1 MGKPILLLRLEGAL
15 QSWGLAARWDVR
27 DTSYEPTKSGV
38 IGLLGAALGYPRG
51 DARLERLDGSLCFGV
66 RVEHPGR
73 KITDYQTIT
82 DYLPTAAGAYKMSG
96 SKTAS
101 TLEAARRNGTPATI
115 ISPRDYLEDA
125 AFLVALE
132 AREGGEEELEAAVHA
147 VQHPRWPLFLG
158 RRACPPSRPIFDSF
172 SHQYVGL
179 QDALERHPWEWL
191 GALGKEGEA
200 IDNRGRAFRGGTL
213 EAWIETDD
221 PLESGAV
228 ARQDS
233 LRLNA
238 ARLYEFRFTR
248 RLPPITPPL
257 PEPPVSPEV
266 THDALSL
273 ATSA

>member
-1 MGKPILLLRLEGAL
+1 MGKPVLLLRLEGPL

-38 IGLLGAALGYPRG
+38 IGLLGASLGLARG
-51 DARLERLDGSLCFGV
+51 DARLETLDQKLRFGV

-82 DYLPTAAGAYKMSG
+82 DYLPTAGGAYKMSG

-101 TLEAARRNGTPATI
+101 TLEAARKNGAPATV

-132 AREGGEEELEAAVHA
+132 ARSGGEDELEAAAHA

-158 RRACPPSRPIFDSF
+158 RRACPPSRPLFEFFGDD
-172 SHQYVGL
+172 YNDL
-179 QDALERHPWEWL
+179 QDALERHPWDWL
-191 GALGKEGEA
+191 GALYLEGEQVQE
-200 IDNRGRAFRGGTL
+200 RGRTPRAATL

-221 PLESGAV
+221 PLAPGAV
-228 ARQDS
+228 SRQDA
-233 LRLNA
+233 LRHNA

-248 RLPPITPPL
+248 RVSIALPHSPTP
-257 PEPPVSPEV
+257 EESP
-266 THDALSL
+266 
-273 ATSA
+273 